1 MKTLSEIITFGYI
14 IPLIITFIFSCV
26 IYSKEL
32 KSLNPNRNLSI
43 LFGLSVLPAI
53 NILLLFILIGSLIF
67 TLGEEIGKYLIK
79 GK

>member
-1 MKTLSEIITFGYI
+1 MGTLLEIITFGYI
-14 IPLIITFIFSCV
+14 IPLIITFVFSYV

-32 KSLNPNRNLSI
+32 KRLNPDRNLSI

-53 NILLLFILIGSLIF
+53 NILLLLVLIGTAIF

-79 GK
+79 EK